1 MQNTR
6 ECYMISGRGMVAQRE
21 LAEPNEKVRC
31 SPPEGAVP
39 EDRVT
44 LFSRVFEPLPSAS
57 SSTIADIKAD
67 FAVLKEKL
75 VEADYTRE
83 SLLLIG
89 QRPYTNPSFVDL
101 YTIGRPTG
109 KGKTQDLVR
118 FFTVALPLERST
130 LEELLT
136 RRVVERLVSLGA
148 VKQNGYLMEPM
159 VHIFPV
165 ERHYYFTDVNNH
177 EDNSIYKFGPDTVR
191 SRITCI
197 SLSTSLYFSLPLCLS

>member
-1 MQNTR
+1 
-6 ECYMISGRGMVAQRE
+6 MVAQRE

-44 LFSRVFEPLPSAS
+44 LFGRVFERLPSAD

-75 VEADYTRE
+75 AEADYTRE

-109 KGKTQDLVR
+109 NGETQDLVR
-118 FFTVALPLERST
+118 FFAVALPLERST
-130 LEELLT
+130 LEKLLSQ
-136 RRVVERLVSLGA
+136 RVVERLVSLGA
-148 VKQNGYLMEPM
+148 VKQNGYLLEPM

-165 ERHYYFTDVNNH
+165 EGHYYFTDVNNH

-191 SRITCI
+191 QRCASF
-197 SLSTSLYFSLPLCLS
+197 SLSISVC

>member
-1 MQNTR
+1 MV
-6 ECYMISGRGMVAQRE
+6 SGRGVVLQRE
-21 LAEPNEKVRC
+21 LGLEPDEKVRC

-39 EDRVT
+39 MDRVT
-44 LFSRVFEPLPSAS
+44 LFNRVFEQLPTAD

-67 FAVLKEKL
+67 FKVLQEKL

-83 SLLLIG
+83 SILLIG

-101 YTIGRPTG
+101 YTLGRPTG
-109 KGKTQDLVR
+109 TGKTQDLVR

-136 RRVVERLVSLGA
+136 QRVVERLVNLGA
-148 VKQNGYLMEPM
+148 VKENGHLIDPM

-165 ERHYYFTDVNNH
+165 EGHYYFTDVNNH

-191 SRITCI
+191 SLIA
-197 SLSTSLYFSLPLCLS
+197 YFLLVYLFASIYGFVVTQSHMF